1 MTNRREELFVSPK
14 KFLPL
19 LFLCPPIYSELCSV
33 FSRKVP
39 WRRFIWSKSAISATW
54 SEWHSWRD
62 RRTPKFY
69 VATQQR
75 WTPTF
80 QPQILHFGTGITYQG
95 ARNWGRPRRFHGL
108 ALPSGT
114 FRYDYFALYGLT
126 AWFTDGYFSTLYYCT
141 LFLLLTDRPFPR
153 VFQPEWCILVIAFIS
168 KTSGIFELFCQS
180 LKHTPDLFQ
189 KILGCRISQK
199 SAKKIVP
206 FLQKCL

>member
-1 MTNRREELFVSPK
+1 MIFRTRETLSKDFLGKTFFWWQIGGRSCSCLPKNFSSPSSS
-14 KFLPL
+14 PS
-19 LFLCPPIYSELCSV
+19 IQSCSV

-62 RRTPKFY
+62 RRTPRFY
-69 VATQQR
+69 VATQH
-75 WTPTF
+75 TF

-153 VFQPEWCILVIAFIS
+153 VFQPEWCILVDCI
-168 KTSGIFELFCQS
+168 
-180 LKHTPDLFQ
+180 H
-189 KILGCRISQK
+189 
-199 SAKKIVP
+199 
-206 FLQKCL
+206 